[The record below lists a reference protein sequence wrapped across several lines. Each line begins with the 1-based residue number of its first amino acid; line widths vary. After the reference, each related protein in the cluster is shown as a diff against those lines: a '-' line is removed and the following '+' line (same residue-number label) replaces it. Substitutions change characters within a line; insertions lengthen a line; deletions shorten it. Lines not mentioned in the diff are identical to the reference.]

1 MELRFGIRGWFS
13 AFSFLAVLL
22 LIPSCDQGG
31 VAGGGSSGGAYFT
44 PSTPRSWGT
53 PELIETSNYGFYSRN
68 SQIAMDGHG
77 NAVAVWSEEGE
88 AGYSIWSNHFNG
100 STWANAE
107 LIETDDV
114 GDADEPQIAMYG
126 YGKAIA
132 VWQRLDGFR
141 WNIWANRFD
150 GSSWGTAELLEMSDA
165 TAGDPQI
172 ATDGSGNAIAVWDQ
186 ADVAGGDLRAS
197 RFDGFSWGT
206 PESIETNDT
215 GSTADPQI
223 AMDSTGTAVAV
234 WIQADGFRWNIWANR
249 FDGSSWGTAELI
261 ETGDATASDPQIAM
275 DGAGNA
281 VAVWIQS
288 DGTAFSVWANH
299 FDGSAWGTAAMIET
313 DDTVYLEYPQIAMN
327 DSGDAV
333 AVWEQHAGGSQVNI
347 WANHFDGSTWGTA
360 ERIENSNNR
369 TINPQIAMDGAGNA
383 IAVWEEQIEVGHRNV
398 WANHFDGSAWGS
410 ARLIEH
416 TSFSAYKPQIAMEYD
431 GSAIAVWEQADNYFD
446 EIWANRFD

>member
-1 MELRFGIRGWFS
+1 LEERVLELRFGIRGWFS

-150 GSSWGTAELLEMSDA
+150 GSSWGTAEL
-165 TAGDPQI
+165 
-172 ATDGSGNAIAVWDQ
+172 
-186 ADVAGGDLRAS
+186 
-197 RFDGFSWGT
+197 
-206 PESIETNDT
+206 
-215 GSTADPQI
+215 
-223 AMDSTGTAVAV
+223 
-234 WIQADGFRWNIWANR
+234 
-249 FDGSSWGTAELI
+249 I

-299 FDGSAWGTAAMIET
+299 FDGSAWGTAAVIET